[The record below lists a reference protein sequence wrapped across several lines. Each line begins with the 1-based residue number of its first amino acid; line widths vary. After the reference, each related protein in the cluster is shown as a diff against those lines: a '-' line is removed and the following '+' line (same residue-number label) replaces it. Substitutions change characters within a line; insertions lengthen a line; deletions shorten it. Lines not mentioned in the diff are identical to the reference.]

1 MNDIWIIRIA
11 AFTLSFVLV
20 AVILVLLSGLFNP
33 NVDNKEIF
41 EILKPAFQTV
51 IGALVG
57 IVAARKIGP

>member
-1 MNDIWIIRIA
+1 MNDVWIIRIA
-11 AFTLSFVLV
+11 AFTLSFVMASV
-20 AVILVLLSGLFNP
+20 VLVLLAGLFNKS
-33 NVDNKEIF
+33 VDNAQIF